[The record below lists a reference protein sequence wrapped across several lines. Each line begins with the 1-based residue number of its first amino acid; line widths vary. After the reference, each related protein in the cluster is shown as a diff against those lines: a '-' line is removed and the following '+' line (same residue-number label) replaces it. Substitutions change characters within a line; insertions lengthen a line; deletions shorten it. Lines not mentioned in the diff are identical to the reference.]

1 MKLIR
6 TGLLAAALTPLLAAP
21 CFAETATTAADLGK
35 TLTRFGATVA
45 GNAAGTI
52 PAYDGGLK
60 VPADMVPGDGNWPNP
75 FANEKPR
82 LRITAANADQY
93 ADQIGA
99 GQMQLLKRNPST
111 YYLEVYP
118 THRTAAFPENFLAA
132 TQRNASNPECK
143 TLNDGLSVAE
153 ACRGGLP
160 FPLPK
165 DGMQVMWNYLLN
177 YQGVNG
183 WDWNHSAW
191 VVSQGRPTLTNT
203 NRSTGEKPFYQ
214 VDVPARDPKIASR
227 IWSRTMAPARNA
239 GQASGYWDYLNP
251 VADDR
256 YAWSYSTGQRRVRK
270 APEFA
275 YDTPNSAFGGVAF
288 YDEIFLFSG
297 KMDRFDWKLLGTK
310 EMLIPYS
317 NYDLKWK
324 CDMDT
329 KLMAKHIN
337 PACERW
343 ELHRVWVVEATRKD
357 GVRHAQKKRR
367 YYIDEDTFGAAIYD
381 AWDDS
386 DELFRTGSQ
395 YNIQAYGVP
404 NAPQEDSYSLYDF
417 TRDQY
422 GMFGNGPTR
431 YRQEPVAE
439 REANPQTI
447 AGGQTR

>member
-1 MKLIR
+1 M
-6 TGLLAAALTPLLAAP
+6 TVNAYAMGLVAIALAGAAVAD
-21 CFAETATTAADLGK
+21 EGATTADLGGK
-35 TLTRFGATVA
+35 LTSFGAIVA

-52 PAYDGGLK
+52 PPYDGGLK
-60 VPADMVPGDGNWPNP
+60 VPAGLVPGDGNWPNP

-93 ADQIGA
+93 ADQLAA
-99 GQMQLLKRNPST
+99 GQLQLLKQNPDT

-118 THRTAAFPENFLAA
+118 THRTATFPANFLAA
-132 TQRNASNPECK
+132 TQRNASRKDCK
-143 TLNDGLSVAE
+143 TENDGLSISE
-153 ACRGGLP
+153 GCRGGLP
-160 FPLPK
+160 FPLPR
-165 DGMQVMWNYLLN
+165 DGRELMWNYILN

-183 WDWNHSAW
+183 WDWNHSAY
-191 VVSQGRPTLTNT
+191 VVNEGHATLTNT

-214 VDVPARDPKIASR
+214 MDVPGRDPKIAQR
-227 IWSRTMAPARNA
+227 IWSRIVAPARTA
-239 GQASGYWDYLNP
+239 GQASGYWDYLDP
-251 VADDR
+251 VADSR

-270 APEFA
+270 APEFN

-297 KMDRFDWKLLGTK
+297 KMDRFDWKLVGKK
-310 EMLIPYS
+310 EMFIPYS
-317 NYDLKWK
+317 NYTLKWG
-324 CDMDT
+324 CDMDK
-329 KLMAKHIN
+329 KLMPKHIN

-367 YYIDEDTFGAAIYD
+367 YYIDEDTFGAAVYD

-386 DELFRTGSQ
+386 GALFRTGSQ
-395 YNIQAYGVP
+395 YNIEAYGIP
-404 NAPQEDSYSLYDF
+404 NNPQQDSYSLYDF

-439 REANPQTI
+439 REANPQAI

>member
-1 MKLIR
+1 MTVNSYAI
-6 TGLLAAALTPLLAAP
+6 GLVAIALTG
-21 CFAETATTAADLGK
+21 ATVADDTSTAADLGGR
-35 TLTRFGATVA
+35 LTPFGAIVA

-60 VPADMVPGDGNWPNP
+60 VPAGLVPGDGNWPNP
-75 FANEKPR
+75 FADEKPR

-93 ADQIGA
+93 ADQLAA
-99 GQMQLLKRNPST
+99 GQLQLLKQNPDT

-118 THRTAAFPENFLAA
+118 THRTATFPANFLAA
-132 TQRNASNPECK
+132 TQRNAGRKDCK
-143 TLNDGLSVAE
+143 TENDGLSISE
-153 ACRGGLP
+153 GCRGGLP
-160 FPLPK
+160 FPLPR
-165 DGMQVMWNYLLN
+165 DGRELMWNYILN

-183 WDWNHSAW
+183 WDWNHSAY
-191 VVSQGRPTLTNT
+191 VVNEGHATLTNT

-214 VDVPARDPKIASR
+214 MDVPGRDPKIAQR
-227 IWSRTMAPARNA
+227 IWSRIVAPARTA
-239 GQASGYWDYLNP
+239 GQASGYWDYLDP
-251 VADDR
+251 VADSR

-270 APEFA
+270 APEFN

-297 KMDRFDWKLLGTK
+297 KMDRFDWKLVGKK
-310 EMLIPYS
+310 EMFIPYS
-317 NYDLKWK
+317 NYTLKWG
-324 CDMDT
+324 CDMDK
-329 KLMAKHIN
+329 KLMPKHIN
-337 PACERW
+337 PACEHW

-367 YYIDEDTFGAAIYD
+367 YYIDEDTFGAAVYD

-386 DELFRTGSQ
+386 GALFRTGSQ
-395 YNIQAYGVP
+395 YNIEAYGIP
-404 NAPQEDSYSLYDF
+404 NNPQQDSYSLYDF

>member
-1 MKLIR
+1 MR
-6 TGLLAAALTPLLAAP
+6 
-21 CFAETATTAADLGK
+21 
-35 TLTRFGATVA
+35 
-45 GNAAGTI
+45 
-52 PAYDGGLK
+52 
-60 VPADMVPGDGNWPNP
+60 
-75 FANEKPR
+75 
-82 LRITAANADQY
+82 
-93 ADQIGA
+93 
-99 GQMQLLKRNPST
+99 LLKQNPDT
-111 YYLEVYP
+111 YFMDIYP
-118 THRTAAFPENFLAA
+118 THRTAAFPEVFLAA
-132 TQRNASNPECK
+132 TQRNASDPECK
-143 TLNDGLSVAE
+143 SFNDGLSIAE

-165 DGMQVMWNYLLN
+165 DDQQVMWNYILN

-183 WDWNHSAW
+183 WDWNHSAY
-191 VVSQGRPTLTNT
+191 VVNQGRPTLTNT

-214 VDVPARDPKIASR
+214 LEVPGRDPRIAQR
-227 IWSRTMAPARNA
+227 IWSRIVAPARTA
-239 GQASGYWDYLNP
+239 GQASGYWDYLDP
-251 VADDR
+251 VTSAR
-256 YAWSYSTGQRRVRK
+256 SAWSYSTGQRRVRK

-297 KMDRFDWKLLGTK
+297 KMDRFDWKLLGRK
-310 EMLIPYS
+310 EMFIPYS

-343 ELHRVWVVEATRKD
+343 ELHRVWVVEATRKE
-357 GVRHAQKKRR
+357 GVRHAQKQRR
-367 YYIDEDTFGAAIYD
+367 YYIDEDTFGAALYD
-381 AWDDS
+381 AWDDAG
-386 DELFRTGSQ
+386 EMFRAGAQ
-395 YNIQAYGVP
+395 YNIQAYGAP
-404 NAPQEDSYSLYDF
+404 NNPQQDSYSLYDF

-431 YRQEPVAE
+431 YRKEAIAE

>member
-1 MKLIR
+1 MRLSSR
-6 TGLLAAALTPLLAAP
+6 ATVLVATLLSIHAQADEVYTP
-21 CFAETATTAADLGK
+21 ADLGGK
-35 TLTRFGATVA
+35 LTRFGAVVA
-45 GNAAGTI
+45 GNAEGTI

-60 VPADMVPGDGNWPNP
+60 PAADLKPGDGFWPDP
-75 FANEKPR
+75 FAGEQAR
-82 LRITAANADQY
+82 LRITAANAEQY
-93 ADQIGA
+93 AEQLSA
-99 GQMQLLKRNPST
+99 GQMQLLKKFPD
-111 YYLEVYP
+111 YYMDIYP

-132 TQRNASNPECK
+132 TQRNAGNPECK
-143 TLNDGLSVAE
+143 SLDDGLSVAE

-165 DGMQVMWNYLLN
+165 DGMQVMWNYILN

-183 WDWNHSAW
+183 WDWNHSAY
-191 VVSQGRPTLTNT
+191 VVNQGHPTLTNT
-203 NRSTGEKPFYQ
+203 NRSTGEKPYYQ
-214 VDVPARDPKIASR
+214 LDVPGRDPKIAQR
-227 IWSRTMAPARNA
+227 IWSRIIAPARTA
-239 GQASGYWDYLNP
+239 GQASGYWDYLDP
-251 VADDR
+251 VANAR

-270 APEFA
+270 APEFN

-297 KMDRFDWKLLGTK
+297 KMDRFDWKLIGKK
-310 EMLIPYS
+310 EMFIPYS
-317 NYDLKWK
+317 NYKLKWG

-329 KLMAKHIN
+329 KLMPQHIN

-343 ELHRVWVVEATRKD
+343 ELHRVWVVEATRKE

-367 YYIDEDTFGAAIYD
+367 YYIDEDTFGAALYD
-381 AWDDS
+381 AWDDAGGM
-386 DELFRTGSQ
+386 FRSGAQ

-404 NAPQEDSYSLYDF
+404 NNPQEDAYSLYDF
-417 TRDQY
+417 TREQY

-431 YRQEPVAE
+431 YRKAPVSE